1 MSKQK
6 EAFELFHQGKRPSDL
21 ELKALGL
28 ADRTLYNYFQLWKK
42 FVASKQPTKQED
54 KQYIKV
60 SPQLPADYNAN
71 ITQAV
76 NLQGTGVACPVTPI
90 VVAAIKAAIEQWEW
104 PRNMPLEDFVDTALY
119 RYCKRYGII
128 LQDYDYK
135 IEEK

>member
-6 EAFELFHQGKRPSDL
+6 EAFELFNQGKRPSDL

-42 FVASKQPTKQED
+42 FVAPKQLTEQEG
-54 KQYIKV
+54 KQYGRI
-60 SPQLPADYNAN
+60 SPQLSADHNVN
-71 ITQAV
+71 VSQAA

-90 VVAAIKAAIEQWEW
+90 MVAAIKAGIEQWGW

-119 RYCKRYGII
+119 HHYEDTGIT

-135 IEEK
+135 IKE